1 MDFYKGLLVLI
12 DRGGDWKKKCHYDS
26 SDKLKTGKESYFL
39 SIHIRL
45 VYQQTIYIRLE
56 VGGGLEAEYNPCH
69 KLQSNQTPM
78 WTFNNIEILIYS
90 MLICPFRNMS
100 PCCWYWV
107 LISDCCGTNTRAP
120 LCPVDGHILAEYW
133 LSSTFWQGI
142 GYRWGGSPCHMLA
155 YSIVIIISV

>member
-1 MDFYKGLLVLI
+1 MIEKKMSLWFIQQIKNRERIILFVHSYQTCIPTNNLHTI
-12 DRGGDWKKKCHYDS
+12 GGGGGGCW
-26 SDKLKTGKESYFL
+26 GE
-39 SIHIRL
+39 
-45 VYQQTIYIRLE
+45 
-56 VGGGLEAEYNPCH
+56 GGLEAEYNPCH

-120 LCPVDGHILAEYW
+120 LCPVDW
-133 LSSTFWQGI
+133 TTTFWQSI
-142 GYRWGGSPCHMLA
+142 GYRPHSGRVL
-155 YSIVIIISV
+155 VIDGEDLPAICWPIQSS